1 MMYTLMAPVQFV
13 LSPAL
18 TVTLTTFHDSFRP
31 LNLIEMAA
39 LVPMIALTCLLQ
51 VKSKEPAVA
60 MPKNNNRNT
69 LPIPSS
75 LSYSPGG
82 YSPARPIRPMIETLK
97 DGNAASRGP
106 KRRAQGDDML
116 PSNVKSDP
124 GAFSP
129 LLITQIS
136 RPQDQQHR

>member
-31 LNLIEMAA
+31 LNLIEIAA
-39 LVPMIALTCLLQ
+39 LVPLIALTCLLQ
-51 VKSKEPAVA
+51 EKSKELAVA
-60 MPKNNNRNT
+60 VPKNNNRNT

-82 YSPARPIRPMIETLK
+82 YSPARSIRPITETLK
-97 DGNAASRGP
+97 DGNAASRGT
-106 KRRAQGDDML
+106 KRRDQGGDML
-116 PSNVKSDP
+116 PLNVKSDP

>member
-1 MMYTLMAPVQFV
+1 MIFVLGRITGMMYTLMAPVQFV

-51 VKSKEPAVA
+51 EKSKEPAVA
-60 MPKNNNRNT
+60 VPKNNNRNT

-82 YSPARPIRPMIETLK
+82 YSERLLLESSPNEHYC
-97 DGNAASRGP
+97 
-106 KRRAQGDDML
+106 RAL
-116 PSNVKSDP
+116 VERTPEE
-124 GAFSP
+124 
-129 LLITQIS
+129 
-136 RPQDQQHR
+136 